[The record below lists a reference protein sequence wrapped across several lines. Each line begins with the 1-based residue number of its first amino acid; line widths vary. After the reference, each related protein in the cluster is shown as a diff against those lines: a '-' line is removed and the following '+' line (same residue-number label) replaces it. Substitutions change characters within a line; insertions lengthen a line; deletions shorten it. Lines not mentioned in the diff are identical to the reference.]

1 MGVSIGMGEVPA
13 GGPKAW
19 GRPPFLREYASNLLN
34 KGRVF
39 GLLKADANPAQ
50 ICPGGHDNRKAEGL
64 L

>member
-34 KGRVF
+34 KGRVLA
-39 GLLKADANPAQ
+39 LLKADANPAG
-50 ICPGGHDNRKAEGL
+50 ICTTVHVRGSKEDSL
-64 L
+64 